1 MVNISDVIKKFLA
14 TLVAKINKFHLLG
27 HREIFL
33 ITKLVNNL
41 QAANSYQEMEL
52 KSAYKLLND
61 EITQVIESK
70 IPKNQIKEKAA
81 LVLIHKTI
89 KGKVV
94 GERLIQVLKETVLDR
109 NALVRFSSVLAL
121 SSVIGKNKIKDK
133 QTLEM
138 LFSMIGASYQV
149 FCYRISDLDLDS
161 SLRNVLKIEKI
172 NNIFLPILIE
182 RLNKESTCFF
192 AMVTLIK
199 LKDEKENPIWMD
211 IVYNNPLIIKKE
223 PERILFEIQKLDK
236 LQKYKAANLLIK
248 LAENKDAFI
257 VKEAISQLME
267 IDLQYLANN
276 PKIIKG
282 LIKAIKNEDTQT
294 NAIVVIGNLL
304 KAREEINAKE
314 TDFQRKILSKKER
327 FLILNVIDEV
337 DKWTKGKIAEELGKI
352 NSRKIVEFFIETL
365 DNKENI
371 SEVMAYGLINVEDKE
386 LILFII
392 DKLIEKLNV
401 ANANVRYWAMKTL
414 SVVADPNKNDIRS
427 LLSFINYDKYD
438 NHSAGV
444 REIKEIKEITN
455 LKLINKLIETLN
467 DNDLKV
473 KLEAIKAL
481 GNIGDRRFVKPL
493 IETFN
498 DKNPEVRIAVA
509 KSLRYIADR
518 RTIPTLIKAL
528 EDENLD
534 VRSSVSYTLF
544 EMAELGKLDDH
555 WKYIFILA
563 KALNTADET
572 TFRDI
577 SNALETLLEEIP
589 LSDLIK
595 QLKND
600 DPKVRYYVV
609 LRLTDLEEAKTV
621 PNLIKMLKDSYFRV
635 RSVAAIGLG
644 KLKNPIAVQGL
655 IKSLADNNAQVH
667 INAVRALGKI
677 ADPQAI
683 PALIKLIKDPDPE
696 VRFCVADS
704 LTKLVSLNKAPYLKS
719 LTVLIK
725 ALKDNQASTRAK
737 IAELLGK
744 IADPRATQALIK
756 SLKDPFAWVRAAS
769 AKALGEIADPKAL
782 SALLK
787 ASKDKEDF
795 VREKVIFALG
805 KLKDKSALPTII
817 NALDNK
823 QKEIRLAATLALGNL
838 GQDEAAP
845 FLIKALK
852 DEETNV
858 QKGAI
863 DSLGKIPNPEAKK
876 ALEELINDETENPYL
891 RQVARE
897 TLSKLVSKN
906 F

>member
-1 MVNISDVIKKFLA
+1 MVNVSDVIKKFIA
-14 TLVAKINKFHLLG
+14 TLVAKINKFHLLS

-199 LKDEKENPIWMD
+199 LEDEKGNPIWMD

-304 KAREEINAKE
+304 KAKEEINAKE

-352 NSRKIVEFFIETL
+352 NSRKIVEFFIEAL
-365 DNKENI
+365 DNKEDI
-371 SEVMAYGLINVEDKE
+371 SEIMAYGLIQIEDEE

-392 DKLIEKLNV
+392 EKLIEKLNFD
-401 ANANVRYWAMKTL
+401 NSNIKYWTIKVL
-414 SVVADPNKNDIRS
+414 GIVADPNRNRDDIQT
-427 LLSFINYDKYD
+427 LWSFINSDKYENSNAAVD
-438 NHSAGV
+438 
-444 REIKEIKEITN
+444 EIKEINN

-473 KLEAIKAL
+473 KLEAIKTL

-493 IETFN
+493 LEAFN

-509 KSLRYIADR
+509 KSLRQIADR

-534 VRSSVSYTLF
+534 VRSSVGYTLC

-572 TFRDI
+572 TFRYI
-577 SNALETLLEEIP
+577 SKALETLLEEIP

-644 KLKNPIAVQGL
+644 TLKNPIAAQEL
-655 IKSLADNNAQVH
+655 IKSLADNSLQVR

-744 IADPRATQALIK
+744 IADPRATQALIR

-769 AKALGEIADPKAL
+769 AKALGEIADSKAL

-805 KLKDKSALPTII
+805 KLKDKSALPIII
-817 NALDNK
+817 NVLDNK

-838 GQDEAAP
+838 GQDEAVP

-897 TLSKLVSKN
+897 ALSKLVSKN